1 MYSPVPPCAALIL
14 PLACTCGTES
24 APPIRPPFSCLRV
37 LPPGHLHDT
46 SLTSKLDIPPPPLE
60 DETRFQNIAPYNIKR
75 CIAVIRKWTRCS
87 TPCAPVKSRS
97 MRVSTILQKPTMPE
111 SRLKGIC
118 QSQLRKINMSTSLI
132 LHTRHSC
139 TRAARS
145 LSRSRNSRLAAAD
158 GEAKGMGRGK
168 KFQIGDILVCIL
180 CLSLCVAASL

>member
-1 MYSPVPPCAALIL
+1 MHAQCIARCRRCTARISLLTPKPPVGFVKSLSFQYS
-14 PLACTCGTES
+14 
-24 APPIRPPFSCLRV
+24 
-37 LPPGHLHDT
+37 
-46 SLTSKLDIPPPPLE
+46 
-60 DETRFQNIAPYNIKR
+60 
-75 CIAVIRKWTRCS
+75 IAVIRKWTRCS

-97 MRVSTILQKPTMPE
+97 MRISTILQKPTMPE

-168 KFQIGDILVCIL
+168 KFQIGDIVVCIL